1 MTDTFNGLLLNE
13 TDDGVAAEMTTLND
27 SNLPDGD
34 VTVAVDY
41 STLNYKDGMVLKGL
55 GRLVRNYP
63 HVPGVDF
70 AGTVAADSSGTFSE
84 GDRVVLNGWRVGE
97 MRWGG
102 YAQRA
107 RAESGWLVKLPDA
120 ISTEQAM
127 AIGTAGYTAML
138 AVMALEDHGLTPDTD
153 GDVLVTG
160 AAGGVGS
167 VAVAILA
174 KLGYKVAAG
183 TGREETH
190 DYLKSLGAATIVS
203 REELEEAPKGPLGP
217 ERWAGAIDNVGGP
230 ILANLLAS
238 LQSHGSCS
246 AVGLAASPKL
256 DTTVVPFLLRG
267 VNLLGIDSV
276 MCPLARR
283 QTAWAR
289 LATDLPAD
297 KLAEATTVVPLSA
310 ITGYAD
316 QILAGQVRG
325 RIVVDVNG

>member
-1 MTDTFNGLLLNE
+1 
-13 TDDGVAAEMTTLND
+13 
-27 SNLPDGD
+27 
-34 VTVAVDY
+34 
-41 STLNYKDGMVLKGL
+41 
-55 GRLVRNYP
+55 
-63 HVPGVDF
+63 
-70 AGTVAADSSGTFSE
+70 
-84 GDRVVLNGWRVGE
+84 
-97 MRWGG
+97 
-102 YAQRA
+102 
-107 RAESGWLVKLPDA
+107 
-120 ISTEQAM
+120 
-127 AIGTAGYTAML
+127 
-138 AVMALEDHGLTPDTD
+138 
-153 GDVLVTG
+153 VLVTG

-190 DYLKSLGAATIVS
+190 DYLKSLGATTIVS
-203 REELEEAPKGPLGP
+203 REELEEAPKGPLGS

-276 MCPLARR
+276 MCPLPRR

-297 KLAEATTVVPLSA
+297 KLAEAKTVVPLSE
-310 ITGYAD
+310 ITNYAD